1 MMIDV
6 SNIGLVLEGGGR
18 RGIFTCGVLDYFL
31 EKGIEFP
38 YVIGVSAGACNG
50 LSYLSKQKERAKKT
64 NIDLYEQYRYMGWNY
79 LLKKKNFFDFDFMFH
94 DIPERILPY
103 DYDTYFTSEQRF
115 EMVTTNCLTGEA
127 AYLEDKDSPERVI
140 AIAKASSSLPILSP
154 ITYVD
159 NIPMLD
165 GGIADS
171 IPVERAQS
179 QGYKKNVVVLTR
191 NKGYRKKSKDM
202 KIPSFIYKKYPAIR
216 QALEKRNELY
226 NYQLNLV
233 EQLEEEGQIFV
244 IRPERPIEVGRLE
257 RNIQKLEALYHE
269 GYSLA
274 SKIDQLYL

>member
-179 QGYKKNVVVLTR
+179 QGYNKNVVVLTR

>member
-179 QGYKKNVVVLTR
+179 QGYNKNVVVLTR

-202 KIPSFIYKKYPAIR
+202 KIPSFIYKKYPAMR

>member
-1 MMIDV
+1 MIDV

-179 QGYKKNVVVLTR
+179 QGYNKNVVVLTR